1 MALNN
6 YSFDEVS
13 LPAPPPYI
21 DGEPIDYVTR
31 KLPTF
36 LKSQYTALLDF
47 ISAVQQGFLISS
59 DQIISLDADK
69 ITANTQFTQ
78 SLFVGAESKIKLDGI
93 NNQITITDTQTS
105 PVARIILGKLSG
117 SATDYGIKVI
127 DNAGAIKFQTG
138 ATTFID
144 GGIISANTVS
154 ATQIAADTITVDQMA
169 ANSVTATE
177 INVSNLSSV
186 NADLGSCT
194 AGTLTGGTIQT
205 AASGARVNMTTDGIN
220 GYNASGVHVV
230 DIANDG
236 QFRFGPSGGSNI
248 TWNNTAL
255 TINGSLIT
263 TGNIVEGEV
272 TGRATAT
279 WSASGMGA
287 WTGGPSGP
295 AGTDTVHH
303 GGEVSVASINFETV
317 GRDVMVFFTPTFY
330 ATDNDGTVV
339 PTKYLRTFDV
349 TLRIRRD
356 SSSGTLL
363 GTQYIRHS
371 PPANTITT
379 DYNAGAS
386 LVIFDAS
393 SNGSLAEPDDTVYV
407 CTAQVTIYRTNG
419 ASSPFSHNKV
429 VVTSGSATA
438 VELRA

>member
-1 MALNN
+1 M
-6 YSFDEVS
+6 
-13 LPAPPPYI
+13 
-21 DGEPIDYVTR
+21 
-31 KLPTF
+31 
-36 LKSQYTALLDF
+36 
-47 ISAVQQGFLISS
+47 QQGFLISS

-279 WSASGMGA
+279 WSATGM
-287 WTGGPSGP
+287 TLRGGPSGP
-295 AGTDTVHH
+295 SGTDTVHTD
-303 GGEVSVASINFETV
+303 ELAIASINFETV

-330 ATDNDGTVV
+330 VTDDDEGAS
-339 PTKYLRTFDV
+339 PTKDLLVFNV
-349 TLRIRRD
+349 LLKIRRA
-356 SSSGTLL
+356 SATGAIL
-363 GTQYIRHS
+363 GTAYIR
-371 PPANTITT
+371 AGGLEATTTNYNT
-379 DYNAGAS
+379 GGS

-393 SNGSLAEPDDTVYV
+393 SEGSLASPADTVYV
-407 CTAQVTIYRTNG
+407 CTAQIESYKTGG
-419 ASSPFSHNKV
+419 AGLGGFSKA